1 MKNVVFALAVLC
13 LCGVGGVKFYLPKL
27 VDARIN
33 NKIDGIAVDI
43 QRRYDQL
50 AETVKA
56 LEVRQQKLEG
66 MGSVQTGISD
76 FRIDFDRWA
85 CWCDL
90 KNKLLH
96 GDECSEELAK
106 FRKAFSD
113 CPELLKMT
121 DSLVSDKNRELKYG
135 VLINNLLKFA
145 RIRRVDEGEL
155 EKIAG
160 YVLLSSIRKAGTNG

>member
-1 MKNVVFALAVLC
+1 MKNVVFALAMLC
-13 LCGVGGVKFYLPKL
+13 LCSVGGMKFYLPKF

-33 NKIDGIAVDI
+33 NKVDGVAVDI
-43 QRRYDQL
+43 QKRYDQL
-50 AETVKA
+50 TKAVKT

-66 MGSVQTGISD
+66 RGSVQTGISD
-76 FRIDFDRWA
+76 FWIDFDRWA

-90 KNKLLH
+90 KNKLLY

-106 FRKAFSD
+106 FRKTFSD
-113 CPELLKMT
+113 CPELLTMT
-121 DSLVSDKNRELKYG
+121 DSLVSDKNKELKYG
-135 VLINNLLKFA
+135 TLINNLLKFA
-145 RIRRVDEGEL
+145 RIRRVDESEL